1 MISAFPT
8 ARSAVLLINSLWYRS
23 HTCISIRSSIN
34 KGVPEVLCYPETY
47 QALHFWMPGLL
58 LNLYSEL
65 SFTASLYK
73 GQVSNPRISWVK
85 QPSECCTSSLAIL
98 YQTFGILFSKFIF
111 NLQNFIIKSLEFP
124 GWVTDFVLQ
133 RCCHAA
139 ALCCFTSMH
148 SPPSFPGIRVEQE
161 RWRGLMLHNCD
172 RSSWLRSS
180 TDNLERNTFQIFKLD
195 ECKLW
200 HDYLKTKPIEHE
212 IFRAPEL
219 PELVLLLWHG
229 LPELKGLFWRLW
241 GSSGSN

>member
-1 MISAFPT
+1 MSSYSIPHVHTISLLFLLWQQYFSCCLTRELLPDAFLKKGTDVISAFPT

-23 HTCISIRSSIN
+23 HTCIWICSSIN

-47 QALHFWMPGLL
+47 QALHVWMPGLL

-85 QPSECCTSSLAIL
+85 QPSGCCTSSLAIYFIKL
-98 YQTFGILFSKFIF
+98 LEFYFPNLFLTFRI
-111 NLQNFIIKSLEFP
+111 FIIKSLEFP

-139 ALCCFTSMH
+139 ALCCFTSTH
-148 SPPSFPGIRVEQE
+148 SPPSFPGICVEQE

-172 RSSWLRSS
+172 RSSWLSSS
-180 TDNLERNTFQIFKLD
+180 TDNLVMNTFQIF
-195 ECKLW
+195 
-200 HDYLKTKPIEHE
+200 
-212 IFRAPEL
+212 
-219 PELVLLLWHG
+219 
-229 LPELKGLFWRLW
+229 
-241 GSSGSN
+241 S